1 MDGVDQQLALPT
13 IDPRTPEAPAQL
25 AAACADVGFFRIPA
39 DLFADGVIESA
50 LTTAARFFELP
61 TGVKKRVGFP
71 EPGYPYGYAPFQ
83 SERLAASLG
92 DQKSLP
98 DLKES
103 FSVGPD
109 CLGPDHPGGAGEP
122 GSGEAWVRSP
132 SLWPDEPQP
141 LRAAWET
148 CFQAM
153 SGVAGELLSAM
164 ALALD
169 LPGDY
174 FKPMI
179 DRHSSAMRALHYPP
193 LNEPVADLALRAG
206 AHTDYGTL
214 TILATDD
221 VPGLEI
227 LDRRYRWRPVAHV
240 PGTHVV
246 NLGDSIA
253 QWTNDRWRSTMHRV
267 TTVSGEPRHSLAFFH
282 TANWDATI
290 ACLPT
295 CHGPDNPPLYPPV
308 KAGPWLMEKFTRTL
322 E

>member
-1 MDGVDQQLALPT
+1 MDQQLALPT
-13 IDPRTPEAPAQL
+13 IDPRSPEAPAEL
-25 AAACADVGFFRIPA
+25 AAACADVGFFRIPNE
-39 DLFADGVIESA
+39 LFPDGVIEEA
-50 LTTAARFFELP
+50 LTTAAGFFALP
-61 TGVKKRVGFP
+61 AEVKNRVGFP
-71 EPGYPYGYAPFQ
+71 ETGYPYGYAPFR

-92 DQKSLP
+92 DQRTLP

-109 CLGPDHPGGAGEP
+109 CLGPEHPGAVVGPE
-122 GSGEAWVRSP
+122 SDEAWVRSP
-132 SLWPDEPQP
+132 SLWPDEPP
-141 LRAAWET
+141 LFRTAWET
-148 CFQAM
+148 CFRAM
-153 SGVAGELLSAM
+153 SDVAADLLSAM

-169 LPGDY
+169 LPADY
-174 FKPMI
+174 FEPMI

-193 LNEPVADLALRAG
+193 LDEPVAERALRAG

-227 LDRRYRWRPVAHV
+227 LDRQHRWRPVAHV

-267 TTVSGEPRHSLAFFH
+267 TTVSREPRYSLAFFH

-290 ACLPT
+290 ECLPT
-295 CHGPDNPPLYPPV
+295 CHGPDRPPLYPPV

-322 E
+322 D